1 MIDHYGDDVRFV
13 DDELRVERSLELLEA
28 VIEDLKKS
36 WARKPR
42 SKKEKRLRRGVM
54 KQLLWIRID
63 LDAMHAKT
71 IFAHIEAVALGRGME
86 PSDEI
91 H

>member
-42 SKKEKRLRRGVM
+42 SKKEKRLRRG
-54 KQLLWIRID
+54 
-63 LDAMHAKT
+63 
-71 IFAHIEAVALGRGME
+71 
-86 PSDEI
+86 
-91 H
+91 